1 MLEGH
6 VEYKLNGLLSNKIP
20 GFKKLNWF
28 FVTGCNLLHI
38 RGVTNYA
45 EAYFGINNI
54 LKVIQV
60 TYIRG
65 FQQSKEPLSGIRMV
79 LPLFDR

>member
-1 MLEGH
+1 LH
-6 VEYKLNGLLSNKIP
+6 V
-20 GFKKLNWF
+20 
-28 FVTGCNLLHI
+28 
-38 RGVTNYA
+38 RGVTDYA

-60 TYIRG
+60 TYVGG
-65 FQQSKEPLSGIRMV
+65 FQNNKEPLSGIRMV